1 MPAACRRGQ
10 GVNPMATTTRKPSRT
25 RPRTRPGRP
34 AGRPPVPVIPG
45 GRAGEP
51 VRIPPGGPGG
61 GGGNGRAPGGGDE
74 EAARARAAT
83 MATWIVVAAVTLM
96 FMGFTSTYVV
106 RSAEPGWARQD
117 LPSLL
122 WWNTAVLLA
131 SSVIMEVAR
140 RRAARGAVQGA
151 RRALA
156 LTLVLG
162 AAFVAGQVTAWLQW
176 LAAGI
181 AAAVST
187 HAAFFYLLT
196 GTHAVHVAGGMGA
209 LIYGMWRLGRPG
221 TTAQRAASLAN
232 IATYWHFVDV
242 LWIYLFALL
251 LW

>member
-1 MPAACRRGQ
+1 M
-10 GVNPMATTTRKPSRT
+10 
-25 RPRTRPGRP
+25 
-34 AGRPPVPVIPG
+34 PVIPG
-45 GRAGEP
+45 GRIGAP
-51 VRIPPGGPGG
+51 VRVPPGGHGG
-61 GGGNGRAPGGGDE
+61 GGGGDGGAPGAGDE

-131 SSVIMEVAR
+131 SSVSMEIAR
-140 RRAARGAVQGA
+140 RRAGRGEIAPA
-151 RRALA
+151 RRALGVTV
-156 LTLVLG
+156 LLG
-162 AAFVAGQVTAWLQW
+162 AVFVAGQVTAWLQW
-176 LAAGI
+176 MAAGI
-181 AAAVST
+181 AAAGST
-187 HAAFFYLLT
+187 HAAFFYLLS

-209 LIYGMWRLGRPG
+209 LVYGMWRLGRPG

-242 LWIYLFALL
+242 LWVYLFALL

>member
-1 MPAACRRGQ
+1 M
-10 GVNPMATTTRKPSRT
+10 GVTEMATTTRKP
-25 RPRTRPGRP
+25 PRTRTRTRSGRV

-45 GRAGEP
+45 GRAGSP
-51 VRIPPGGPGG
+51 VRTPPTGRGGGHGGPGG
-61 GGGNGRAPGGGDE
+61 GAGGGEE

-117 LPSLL
+117 LPTLL

-131 SSVIMEVAR
+131 SSVSMEAAR
-140 RRAARGAVQGA
+140 RRTRQGRTDAA
-151 RRALA
+151 RRALL
-156 LTLVLG
+156 LTILLG
-162 AAFVAGQVTAWLQW
+162 ALFVAGQVAAWLQW
-176 LAAGI
+176 MGAGVAAAG
-181 AAAVST
+181 ST
-187 HAAFFYLLT
+187 HAAFFYLLS
-196 GTHAVHVAGGMGA
+196 GTHAAHVAGGMGA
-209 LIYGMWRLGRPG
+209 LIYGLWRLGRPG

-242 LWIYLFALL
+242 LWVYLFALL